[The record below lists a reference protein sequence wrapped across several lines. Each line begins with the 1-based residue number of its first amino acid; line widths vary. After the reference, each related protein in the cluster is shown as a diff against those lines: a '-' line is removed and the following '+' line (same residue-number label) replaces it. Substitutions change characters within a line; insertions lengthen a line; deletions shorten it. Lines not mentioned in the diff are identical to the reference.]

1 MDNQFAIRFS
11 LMQRHSPLLAK
22 ITFIGQWIVAV
33 FIFVSPARGGYLW
46 PLQGKIWLNSSFAEC
61 RANHFHAGIDIH
73 AKTGTALRAI
83 DDGYIWHVA
92 INPFGYG
99 KSIFMRMQDG
109 RTVVYAHLDRY
120 GSRVEEIVELEQK
133 RRFSSMVSLY
143 FKEERLP
150 IKRGDI
156 VGYAGSTGAMGAHL
170 HFEIRDAQNRPIDP
184 LTLGYRVQDS
194 TPPVIKGVQ
203 LTPLDDRST
212 VGGTPFPVIVR
223 PYRKENYYTND
234 DTISIQGRVGVEI
247 LCEDYQNEWP
257 FRLNIAEMEM
267 YVNGERTFHACYD
280 RFSYAHTRE
289 VELEFNYDLYN
300 KGLGRFH
307 RLYAYGNNHLSFY
320 RERNGVL
327 VSNKLKK
334 VNEIK
339 IVCYDSNK
347 NSTVLILFVRKNDRE
362 RNKEVFA
369 FQSSYIQGIGVS
381 FYKNIVG
388 VVVSDKEKVKIK
400 RMRNIMPIGNGFIQS
415 GNVTIGYFK
424 LVPGKVATC
433 SLVVES
439 SQGEKQ
445 FVFNYSAVSMN
456 KKGAILSSNKEFMVV
471 VDKGQLYEDLY
482 ARCYHVKEDIS
493 EGLVLKKGPYMVE
506 PLGTIFRK
514 EVTVLFQYPG
524 TSSKKIGIY
533 KKLKKGWL
541 YLGNEYDSEKK
552 AMTATSRHL
561 GTFALLEDTIAP
573 EISDFQTVKN
583 GNRIEKLFFTVKDTG
598 TGFKISDI
606 HISLDG
612 VAYIPVFHPYRDE
625 VSFLLFDK
633 TLNEGGHT
641 AKIRVKDKAGNKS
654 SLSVSF

>member
-1 MDNQFAIRFS
+1 MQDEEGKDNGTNKPMKRFPQNYLFLLFFVFLAQVEMD
-11 LMQRHSPLLAK
+11 
-22 ITFIGQWIVAV
+22 GQYI
-33 FIFVSPARGGYLW
+33 W
-46 PLQGKIWLNSSFAEC
+46 PLDGEKHLNSNFAEC
-61 RANHFHAGIDIH
+61 RPNHFHGGIDLH
-73 AKTGTALRAI
+73 AKEGTPLKAI
-83 DDGYIWHVA
+83 GDGYIWHVSV
-92 INPFGYG
+92 NPFGYG
-99 KSIFMRMQDG
+99 KSLFLKLNDG
-109 RTVVYAHLDRY
+109 KIIVYAHL
-120 GSRVEEIVELEQK
+120 SRFDEKVDNIVALEQK
-133 RRFSSMVSLY
+133 RRFAYRVSLY
-143 FKEERLP
+143 FDKKRLP
-150 IKRGDI
+150 VSKGDI
-156 VGYAGSTGAMGAHL
+156 VGYTGSTGAMGAHL
-170 HFEIRDAQNRPIDP
+170 HFEMRDAANRPINP
-184 LTLGYRVQDS
+184 LTHGYSVIDT

-212 VGGTPFPVIVR
+212 VGGTPFPVIIR
-223 PYRKENYYTND
+223 PRRKENYYTSD
-234 DTISIQGRVGVEI
+234 DTISIQGRIGVEI
-247 LCEDYQNEWP
+247 LCEDYQNKWS

-307 RLYAYGNNHLSFY
+307 RLYVYGNNHLSYY
-320 RERNGVL
+320 RERNGLL
-327 VSNKLKK
+327 VSTKLKK
-334 VNEIK
+334 VSEIK
-339 IVCYDSNK
+339 IVCYDANK
-347 NSTVLILFVRKNDRE
+347 NSAVLILFVRKIGSKT
-362 RNKEVFA
+362 NKEMLA
-369 FQSSYIQGIGVS
+369 FQSSYLQGIGLS

-388 VVVSDKEKVKIK
+388 VVVRDKEKVKIK
-400 RMRNIMPIGNGFIQS
+400 RMRNIMPIGNGFVQS

-424 LVPGKVATC
+424 LIPGGVATC

-439 SQGEKQ
+439 SQGGGE
-445 FVFNYSAVSMN
+445 FVFDYTVVSMN
-456 KKGAILSSNKEFMVV
+456 NKGAIVSSNKEFMVT

-482 ARCYHVKEDIS
+482 ARCYYVKEDIS

-514 EVTVLFQYPG
+514 EVTVLFQYPS

-541 YLGNEYDSEKK
+541 YLGNEYDGEKK
-552 AMTATSRHL
+552 AMIATSRHL

-573 EISDFQTVKN
+573 EISDFQIVKN
-583 GNRIEKLFFTVKDTG
+583 GNRIKKLFFIVKDTG

-612 VAYIPVFHPYRDE
+612 VAHIPVFHPYRDE
-625 VSFLLFDK
+625 VSFLLFNK

-641 AKIRVKDKAGNKS
+641 AKIRVKDRAGNKS